1 MFHGSILSTPEPS
14 RDEFTLEFCNG
25 SGARKTRMMPLPE
38 CQKSVT
44 ISPFVLTQYWYWRT
58 DRHTDNIV
66 LCMHRHAVCD
76 KNERTS
82 SKLYDDVYAQLINAF
97 WSNHGFPLNL
107 ANDPSVTFQLK
118 RGTVYPSN

>member
-1 MFHGSILSTPEPS
+1 MSKKCDNISIRFDTVLV
-14 RDEFTLEFCNG
+14 LE
-25 SGARKTRMMPLPE
+25 
-38 CQKSVT
+38 
-44 ISPFVLTQYWYWRT
+44 

-107 ANDPSVTFQLK
+107 ANDPSVTFHLK